1 MTWIHIIEYIGLFG
15 IWCDLVLIGLNTA
28 RISYAYYDP
37 NAPYS
42 WITVL
47 PIYCGH
53 IVGILFSSLLV
64 YGSEKKNTSCRDH
77 SYHAWIR
84 LLGLGVIWGIIENKT
99 GSQFLWIILSIPL
112 IDIVWRA
119 KEQMDNEVR
128 KQLEE
133 IVI

>member
-1 MTWIHIIEYIGLFG
+1 MNWIHIVEYIGLFG

-42 WITVL
+42 WNTAL
-47 PIYCGH
+47 RIYCDH
-53 IVGILFSSLLV
+53 IVGILISSLLV
-64 YGSEKKNTSCRDH
+64 YGSQKKKTSCLIA
-77 SYHAWIR
+77 YIMLV
-84 LLGLGVIWGIIENKT
+84 LLIVIWGIVENQT
-99 GSQFLWIILSIPL
+99 GFQFLWIIVSIPL

-119 KEQMDNEVR
+119 KKQIDHEVI